1 MVIVGGGDGK
11 CVAEFE
17 VAEEHLNE
25 GGGLHGGFTATAVDV
40 ISTLA
45 LMTKDDAVPG
55 VSVDIHVSYL
65 RSARK
70 GEVVVIEADTI
81 KTGRNLAFLECVLK
95 HKKDGSVIA
104 KGSHTKY
111 VG

>member
-1 MVIVGGGDGK
+1 MEIRLSVSYKNI
-11 CVAEFE
+11 
-17 VAEEHLNE
+17 HLQ
-25 GGGLHGGFTATAVDV
+25 V

-45 LMTKDDAVPG
+45 LMTKDDSVPG

-65 RSARK
+65 KAARE
-70 GEVVVIEADTI
+70 GDVVIIEADTI
-81 KTGRNLAFLECVLK
+81 RKGKKLAFLECVLK
-95 HKKDGSVIA
+95 HKKDDSVIA

>member
-1 MVIVGGGDGK
+1 MQ
-11 CVAEFE
+11 
-17 VAEEHLNE
+17 
-25 GGGLHGGFTATAVDV
+25 V

-45 LMTKDDAVPG
+45 LMTKDESVPG

-65 RSARK
+65 KGARE
-70 GEVVVIEADTI
+70 GDVVLIEADTLKKG
-81 KTGRNLAFLECVLK
+81 KTLAYLECVLK
-95 HKKDGSVIA
+95 HKKDGSLIA